1 MSWLVDTNVISE
13 LSRRAPTPK
22 VSSWL
27 LANQDELH
35 VSVLT
40 LGELEKGL
48 SRVADKARRQR
59 LERWVRSDVPT
70 WFGNR
75 VLEVDVKVAVRWGR
89 LVGSLTDPL
98 PAIDSLIAATAL
110 EHRLTVVSRNKSDFT
125 RAGVAVLDPWT

>member
-13 LSRRAPTPK
+13 LSRRAPNPK

-75 VLEVDVKVAVRWGR
+75 VLEIDVKVAVRWGR

-110 EHRLTVVSRNKSDFT
+110 EHRLTVVSRNKSDFS
-125 RAGVAVLDPWT
+125 RAGIAVLDPWT

>member
-13 LSRRAPTPK
+13 LSRRAPNPK

-75 VLEVDVKVAVRWGR
+75 VLEIDVKVAVRWGR

-110 EHRLTVVSRNKSDFT
+110 EHRLTMVSRNKSDFT

>member
-13 LSRRAPTPK
+13 LSHRAPNPK
-22 VSSWL
+22 VSAWL

-48 SRVADKARRQR
+48 AKVTDKARRQR

-75 VLEVDVKVAVRWGR
+75 VLEIDVKVAVRWGR
-89 LVGSLTDPL
+89 LVGSLPDPL

-110 EHRLTVVSRNKSDFT
+110 EHSLTVVSRNASDFG

>member
-13 LSRRAPTPK
+13 LSRRAPNPK

-40 LGELEKGL
+40 LGALETGW

-59 LERWVRSDVPT
+59 MERWVRSDVPT

-75 VLEVDVKVAVRWGR
+75 VLEIDVKVAVRWGR

>member
-13 LSRRAPTPK
+13 LSRRAPNPK

-75 VLEVDVKVAVRWGR
+75 VLEIDVKVAVRWGR

>member
-13 LSRRAPTPK
+13 LSRRIPDPK

-48 SRVADKARRQR
+48 SKIADKARRQR
-59 LERWVRSDVPT
+59 LERWVRNDVPT

-75 VLEVDVKVAVRWGR
+75 VLEIDVKVAVRWGR
-89 LVGSLTDPL
+89 LLGSLRDPL

-110 EHRLTVVSRNKSDFT
+110 EHRLTLVSRNVSDFS
-125 RAGVAVLDPWT
+125 RAGVAVLDPWN

>member
-13 LSRRAPTPK
+13 LSRRIPDPK

-48 SRVADKARRQR
+48 SKISDKVRRQR
-59 LERWVRSDVPT
+59 LERWVRNDVPT
-70 WFGNR
+70 WFGN
-75 VLEVDVKVAVRWGR
+75 
-89 LVGSLTDPL
+89 
-98 PAIDSLIAATAL
+98 
-110 EHRLTVVSRNKSDFT
+110 F
-125 RAGVAVLDPWT
+125 

>member
-13 LSRRAPTPK
+13 LSRRAPNPK
-22 VSSWL
+22 VSAWL

-48 SRVADKARRQR
+48 SKVADEARRRR

-75 VLEVDVKVAVRWGR
+75 VLEIDVKVAVRWGR
-89 LVGSLTDPL
+89 LVGSLSDPL

>member
-13 LSRRAPTPK
+13 LSRRAPNPK
-22 VSSWL
+22 VSAWL

-48 SRVADKARRQR
+48 SKVADEARRRR

-75 VLEVDVKVAVRWGR
+75 VLEIDVKVAVRWGR
-89 LVGSLTDPL
+89 LAGSLSDPL

>member
-1 MSWLVDTNVISE
+1 MSWLIDTNVISE
-13 LSRRAPTPK
+13 LSRRIPDPK

-48 SRVADKARRQR
+48 SKISDKVRRQR
-59 LERWVRSDVPT
+59 LERWVRNDVPT

-75 VLEVDVKVAVRWGR
+75 VMEIDVKVAVRWGR
-89 LVGSLTDPL
+89 LVGSLVAPL

-110 EHRLTVVSRNKSDFT
+110 EHRLTVVSRNAGDFSRT
-125 RAGVAVLDPWT
+125 GVAVLDPWK